1 MLPTSAIVERVL
13 IEGGAAA
20 KLPTNALII
29 DMSSSEPL
37 RSRTLAA
44 TLTEKALRYLDAP
57 VSGGVRGA
65 VNGALAIMVGGDA
78 ADLEVAR
85 PIFDQLGRSVIH
97 VGQHGAGH
105 AAKALNNLVSAATVA
120 VTAEAM
126 KTARAFGIDEQVF
139 IDVLNASSGRSNTS
153 ENKASQFMLSGTFA
167 SGFPIGLMSKDVDIA
182 VALADQLGVDAEL
195 SRETAE
201 LWKRV
206 AIAGHAGDDHTK
218 MYEFLGTSLVE
229 ETQNAVKERM
239 LDALRQRTEHCDG
252 GLRVLPRNAVLH
264 RQTPR
269 RYRRQGL
276 ARYLRATGSS
286 SPSRTPAPT
295 RVMQR
300 SGSRAPMSSGTT

>member
-1 MLPTSAIVERVL
+1 MTSIGFIGLGNMGNPMADRLASAGFSLHVHDQNAGVVQRLVDSHPGISALGEKDWVNLDVLITMLPTSAIVESVL
-13 IEGGAAA
+13 MEGGAAE

-44 TLTEKALRYLDAP
+44 TLTEKSLRYLDAP

-78 ADLEVAR
+78 ADLEEAR
-85 PIFDQLGRSVIH
+85 PIFDRLGRSVIH

-182 VALADQLGVDAEL
+182 VALADQLGIDAEL

-206 AIAGHAGDDHTK
+206 ANAGHVGDDHTK

-239 LDALRQRTEHCDG
+239 LDA
-252 GLRVLPRNAVLH
+252 
-264 RQTPR
+264 
-269 RYRRQGL
+269 
-276 ARYLRATGSS
+276 
-286 SPSRTPAPT
+286 
-295 RVMQR
+295 
-300 SGSRAPMSSGTT
+300 